1 MYAANLKTR
10 DKSSAGLAAL
20 AIQAG
25 LIVAF
30 LNLAGS
36 PQTSDTQVPMPLVDV
51 STPTPPPPRVEPQSS
66 RPRQKGGAAAPKNIV
81 SRATA
86 VVSPRPVVQTPVIK
100 TIPAAAIPREATDP
114 TQGAARVRGPGTGL
128 GGNGNGSGSGSG
140 EGNGRGSGD
149 GGIAAEPPRLASPVL
164 NGYDFPPAIIEQWP
178 RAATVF
184 LRLRIDAR
192 GYVSECLVDRGTNVP
207 AIDSAMCNTAHE
219 RLRFRPALDRSGQAV
234 AGWFG
239 YAQPA
244 PR

>member
-20 AIQAG
+20 AIQ
-25 LIVAF
+25 VALLAAF
-30 LNLAGS
+30 VNLAGR
-36 PQTSDTQVPMPLVDV
+36 PRTSDTQVPLPLVEV
-51 STPTPPPPRVEPQSS
+51 STPTPPPPLVERQVS
-66 RPRQKGGAAAPKNIV
+66 RPRQKAGGSAPKNIV

-86 VVSPRPVVQTPVIK
+86 VVSPRPVIETPVIK
-100 TIPAAAIPREATDP
+100 TIPSAAIPREATDP
-114 TQGAARVRGPGTGL
+114 TQGAARVRGAGTGS
-128 GGNGNGSGSGSG
+128 GGNGSGSG
-140 EGNGRGSGD
+140 EGNGRGSGE

-178 RAATVF
+178 PAATVF

-192 GYVSECLVDRGTNVP
+192 GYISECLVDRGTNVP

-219 RLRFRPALDRSGQAV
+219 RLRFRPALDRSGRAV